1 MMSNAKG
8 GAIQAMA
15 LVAGLGL
22 AGCASGGGSS
32 GSMMVVTPTP
42 TPTSSSPTVFAFA
55 TPLNTYSAST
65 PGSVSASQATAAPA
79 ATVTITDNDGAAGF
93 GAVKFNGRQSVRVQ
107 IPSLSIDDTFAAS
120 TAVSVPTRDPRSG
133 LSPAAGTVSLTSW
146 ESKRGNN
153 DPAGFY
159 IYGLQK
165 GAPGTPLAATS
176 YVSLGEW
183 NTAAASGGPVASQTG
198 AFVLLGTATPI
209 MPVNGGAT
217 FSGQAYGRYVAGGS
231 GSIPFLGAA
240 SLTVDFARSA
250 GALTGSVDN
259 AAYSNPSDP
268 LRFTL
273 LFSGDLNGANFTG
286 AATASNAHGGTLLPA
301 GGMSGPIQG
310 GFFERGGGDLRP
322 DRRRG
327 RPQRRFRR
335 QQISDS
341 RPSRR
346 G

>member
-1 MMSNAKG
+1 MMSNARG

-15 LVAGLGL
+15 LVAGLSL

-32 GSMMVVTPTP
+32 GSMMVVTP

-65 PGSVSASQATAAPA
+65 PGSVSASQATATPA

-93 GAVKFNGRQSVRVQ
+93 GAVKFDGRQSVRVQ

-120 TAVSVPTRDPRSG
+120 TAVSAPARDPRSG
-133 LSPAAGTVSLTSW
+133 LSSAAGTVSLTSW

-231 GSIPFLGAA
+231 SSVPFLGVA

-259 AAYSNPSDP
+259 AAYSNASDA

-273 LFSGDLNGANFTG
+273 LFSADLTGANFTG

-301 GGMSGPIQG
+301 AGMSGPIQG
-310 GFFERGGGDLRP
+310 SFFGPAANEAGATFALTGGGAALN
-322 DRRRG
+322 G
-327 RPQRRFRR
+327 GFVA
-335 QQISDS
+335 S
-341 RPSRR
+341 R
-346 G
+346 